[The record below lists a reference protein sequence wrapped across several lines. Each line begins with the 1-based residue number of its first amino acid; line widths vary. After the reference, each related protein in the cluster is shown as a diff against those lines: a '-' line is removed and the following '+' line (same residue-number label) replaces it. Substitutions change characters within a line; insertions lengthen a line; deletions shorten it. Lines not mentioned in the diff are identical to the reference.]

1 MTSKET
7 ALNQNQIYF
16 SNITMHRNREE
27 MEDYNS
33 SSLICSF
40 KKKKEGVT
48 HFSLN
53 SLARGS
59 KREQH
64 IWGQAN
70 RL

>member
-16 SNITMHRNREE
+16 SNITIHGNREE

-40 KKKKEGVT
+40 KKKKE
-48 HFSLN
+48 
-53 SLARGS
+53 
-59 KREQH
+59 
-64 IWGQAN
+64 
-70 RL
+70 